1 MSMPQRQARPRL
13 CSRGT
18 VLAPVDLSS
27 MLRIQARANRLAD
40 HRLLAALAACRDR
53 MRLRGALQCAIN
65 TGSVIELSTVREA
78 PPSTSSRA
86 RLWP

>member
-1 MSMPQRQARPRL
+1 MPQRPARPGL
-13 CSRGT
+13 CARGA

-27 MLRIQARANRLAD
+27 ILRIQARASRLAK
-40 HRLLAALAACRDR
+40 HRLLAAQASLPRQ
-53 MRLRGALQCAIN
+53 GAVAGTHQCAIN

>member
-1 MSMPQRQARPRL
+1 MPQRPARPRL
-13 CSRGT
+13 CSRGA

-40 HRLLAALAACRDR
+40 HRLLAALDSLPRQDAVA
-53 MRLRGALQCAIN
+53 GTLQCAIS
-65 TGSVIELSTVREA
+65 TGSVIEFSTVREA
-78 PPSTSSRA
+78 PPSTSSGA